1 MYIRGTIADYVADA
15 SSNKPAPGGG
25 SISAMVAVLGT
36 TMGSMAGNFT
46 VGKKKFA
53 DVETEVSGMLDRLE
67 QLRTELLSLVD
78 EDVTAYSGIGK
89 AYGMPRKTDEEKAAR
104 RAEIQKALV
113 VAMDVPFRIMEACS
127 EVMKLL
133 AWLVD
138 VANPNLISD
147 VGVSAIVTDAGL
159 RAAKLNVEINLAG
172 LKDDEMVGRTD
183 ERISELADESA
194 AVHDEVL
201 LKVQRGI
208 RGDG

>member
-1 MYIRGTIADYVADA
+1 MYREGTIADYVADA

-53 DVETEVSGMLDRLE
+53 DVEAEVGGMLDRLE

-78 EDVTAYSGIGK
+78 EDVTAYTGIGK

-113 VAMDVPFRIMEACS
+113 VAMDVPLRIMDACS

-133 AWLVD
+133 AGLVD

-147 VGVSAIVTDAGL
+147 VGVSAIVTEAGL
-159 RAAKLNVEINLAG
+159 RSAKLNVEINLAG
-172 LKDDEMVGRTD
+172 LKDRQMVQETTG
-183 ERISELADESA
+183 RISELADKSA

-201 LKVQRGI
+201 RKVQRGI
-208 RGDG
+208 KGDG